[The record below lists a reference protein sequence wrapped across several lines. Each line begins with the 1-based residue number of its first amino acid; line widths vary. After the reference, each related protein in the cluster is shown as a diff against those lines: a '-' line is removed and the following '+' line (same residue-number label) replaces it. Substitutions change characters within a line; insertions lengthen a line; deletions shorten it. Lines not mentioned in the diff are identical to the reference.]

1 MAEHAEGSTEVYAT
15 PAEVLAVVA
24 DFEAYPDWV
33 AGLEEVEIL
42 ARDRR
47 GRGTRVAF
55 RLRTPL
61 GEQAYTLAYRYLP
74 KDAGVSWTYVEGTLE
89 DLSGAYTLEPAGDGA
104 TRVTYRLE
112 VALGMPLPGLV
123 KRQAA
128 KQIVRSALSDLKRR
142 VPTRGSPRRRST
154 SRT

>member
-1 MAEHAEGSTEVYAT
+1 MGEHAEGATEVAAT

-24 DFEAYPDWV
+24 DFDAYPDWV
-33 AGLEEVEIL
+33 ANLEQVEVL

-55 RLRTPL
+55 RLRTPM
-61 GEQAYTLAYRYLP
+61 GEQAYTLAYRYRP
-74 KDAGVSWTYVEGTLE
+74 GAAGVDWTYVEGTLD
-89 DLSGAYTLEPAGDGA
+89 DLAGSYTLEPAGDGA

-112 VALGMPLPGLV
+112 VAVGLPLPGLV

-128 KQIVRSALSDLKRR
+128 RQIVRSALGDLKRR
-142 VPTRGSPRRRST
+142 VESM
-154 SRT
+154 

>member
-15 PAEVLAVVA
+15 PAEVMAVVA

-33 AGLEEVEIL
+33 GNLEEVEVL

-55 RLRTPL
+55 RLRTPM
-61 GEQAYTLAYRYLP
+61 GDQAYTLAYRYQP
-74 KDAGVSWTYVEGTLE
+74 KDAGVTWAYVEGTLD
-89 DLSGAYTLEPAGDGA
+89 DLAGSYTLEPAADGA

-112 VALGMPLPGLV
+112 VALGVPLPGLV

-128 KQIVRSALSDLKRR
+128 RQIVRSALSDLKRR
-142 VPTRGSPRRRST
+142 VESM
-154 SRT
+154 

>member
-1 MAEHAEGSTEVYAT
+1 MAEHAEGSAEIDAT
-15 PAEVLAVVA
+15 PAEVMAVVA
-24 DFEAYPDWV
+24 GFEAYPEWV
-33 AGLEEVEIL
+33 AGMEEVEVL
-42 ARDRR
+42 HRDRR

-61 GEQAYTLAYRYLP
+61 GEQAYTVAYRYQP
-74 KDAGVSWTYVEGTLE
+74 RDAGVTWTYIEGTLE
-89 DLSGAYTLEPAGDGA
+89 DLAGAYVLEPADDGA

-112 VALGMPLPGLV
+112 VALAVPLPGLV

-142 VPTRGSPRRRST
+142 VESM
-154 SRT
+154 

>member
-1 MAEHAEGSTEVYAT
+1 MAEHAEGTTDVHAT
-15 PAEVLAVVA
+15 PAEVMAVIA

-33 AGLEEVEIL
+33 ANLERVEVL

-61 GEQAYTLAYRYLP
+61 GDQAYTLAYRYQAR
-74 KDAGVSWTYVEGTLE
+74 DAGVSWTYVEGTLE
-89 DLSGAYTLEPAGDGA
+89 GLAGSYALEPTGDGT

-112 VALGMPLPGLV
+112 VDLGMPLPGLV
-123 KRQAA
+123 RRQAA
-128 KQIVRSALSDLKRR
+128 RQIVRSALGDLKRR
-142 VPTRGSPRRRST
+142 VESM
-154 SRT
+154 

>member
-1 MAEHAEGSTEVYAT
+1 MAEHAEGSAEVHAT
-15 PAEVLAVVA
+15 PAEVMAVVA
-24 DFEAYPDWV
+24 GFEAYPDWV
-33 AGLEEVEIL
+33 AGLEEVEVL
-42 ARDRR
+42 SRDRR

-61 GEQAYTLAYRYLP
+61 GEQAYTLAYRYQP
-74 KDAGVSWTYVEGTLE
+74 RDAGVSWTYVEGTLE
-89 DLSGAYTLEPAGDGA
+89 DLAGAYVLEPAGDGA

-112 VALGMPLPGLV
+112 VALAVPLPGLV

-142 VPTRGSPRRRST
+142 VESM
-154 SRT
+154 

>member
-1 MAEHAEGSTEVYAT
+1 MAEHAEGSTDVFAT
-15 PAEVLAVVA
+15 PAEVMAVVG

-33 AGLEEVEIL
+33 ANMEEVEVL

-61 GEQAYTLAYRYLP
+61 GDQAYTLAYRYQAE
-74 KDAGVSWTYVEGTLE
+74 DAGVTWSYVEGTLE
-89 DLSGAYTLEPAGDGA
+89 DLAGAYVLEPADDGT

-112 VALGMPLPGLV
+112 VALGMPIPSFLV
-123 KRQAA
+123 RQAA
-128 KQIVRSALSDLKRR
+128 KQIVRSALGDLKRR
-142 VPTRGSPRRRST
+142 AESM
-154 SRT
+154 

>member
-1 MAEHAEGSTEVYAT
+1 MAEHAQGSTDVHAT
-15 PAEVLAVVA
+15 PAEVMAVVA

-33 AGLEEVEIL
+33 ANMEEVEVL

-61 GEQAYTLAYRYLP
+61 GDQAYTLAYRYQAR
-74 KDAGVSWTYVEGTLE
+74 DAGVTWTYVEGTLE
-89 DLSGAYTLEPAGDGA
+89 DLAGSYALEPAGDA

-112 VALGMPLPGLV
+112 VAIGVPLPGLV

-128 KQIVRSALSDLKRR
+128 RQIVRSALADLKRR
-142 VPTRGSPRRRST
+142 VESM
-154 SRT
+154 

>member
-1 MAEHAEGSTEVYAT
+1 MAEHAEGSTEVFAT

-24 DFEAYPDWV
+24 DFKAYPEWV
-33 AGLEEVEIL
+33 AGIEEVEVL
-42 ARDRR
+42 DRDRQ
-47 GRGTRVAF
+47 GRGTQVAF

-61 GEQAYTLAYRYLP
+61 GDQAYTLAYDYQP
-74 KDAGVSWTYVEGTLE
+74 DDAGVSWTYVEGTLD
-89 DLSGAYTLEPAGDGA
+89 DLAGAYTLEAADDGT

-112 VALGMPLPGLV
+112 VALSVPLPGLV

-142 VPTRGSPRRRST
+142 VESM
-154 SRT
+154 

>member
-1 MAEHAEGSTEVYAT
+1 MAEHAEGTTEVFAT
-15 PAEVLAVVA
+15 PPEVMAVAA

-33 AGLEEVEIL
+33 ANLEEVEVL

-55 RLRTPL
+55 RLGTPW
-61 GEQAYTLAYRYLP
+61 GEQSYTLAYRYRP
-74 KDAGVSWTYVEGTLE
+74 RDAGMSWTYVEGTLD
-89 DLSGAYTLEPAGDGA
+89 DLAGSYALEPTADG
-104 TRVTYRLE
+104 TTQVTYRLE
-112 VALGMPLPGLV
+112 VALGVPLPGLV

-142 VPTRGSPRRRST
+142 VESM
-154 SRT
+154 